1 MKADSQHYAQMPYY
15 LVPTVNSTDAVS
27 DFASKGYYVLM
38 PYAQGIKKTDDVR
51 DTVTINSLL
60 TTSDSAYSK
69 VGCQ

>member
-1 MKADSQHYAQMPYY
+1 
-15 LVPTVNSTDAVS
+15 
-27 DFASKGYYVLM
+27 M

-69 VGCQ
+69 VDVNSGTIEKSDDESEGIKGF